1 MVNITLPDRE
11 ERLEL
16 VGQRIKNLGIYFKI
30 SDDVDPVQIAELSKN
45 FTEDE
50 LCRLVREAA
59 SWAMTRSLERNPD
72 GLKVTQ
78 ADFLQ
83 SLRAI
88 KPRFGVQTER
98 LEEMMPGGFFESVR
112 PAQQAET
119 KLNDRD
125 FKSVNNKVS
134 NFQTL
139 IFLAKHWGSVQ
150 ASEIR
155 VNGVINRRRLLHVDL
170 VEEAAGSSNGN
181 TIARPMENMCNAN
194 DTEMMNILQFEE
206 DKYVAELL
214 MNSQRLFAEHGPVQG
229 QGLIC
234 QLIEGPSKSGKS
246 AIAARFAQKS
256 NVPFVKVIC
265 PADLLEASVAEKC
278 MYIRKLLEDAC
289 VSQDSIVIIDD
300 LERLLEY
307 VPLGRSYSNEVL
319 QTLMVLLKKQPPR
332 GHRLHILCTSSRRD
346 VLEDLGMLSVFTS
359 VIHVPNLFGP
369 DQILSVA
376 EASQRFEREELCA
389 IATAIV
395 DKPISIGIK
404 RLLDLITWVNPL
416 KPGRRV
422 VKFLEK
428 MGSEMGWEKP
438 VD

>member
-98 LEEMMPGGFFESVR
+98 LEEMMPGGFFES
-112 PAQQAET
+112 
-119 KLNDRD
+119 
-125 FKSVNNKVS
+125 
-134 NFQTL
+134 
-139 IFLAKHWGSVQ
+139 
-150 ASEIR
+150 
-155 VNGVINRRRLLHVDL
+155 
-170 VEEAAGSSNGN
+170 
-181 TIARPMENMCNAN
+181 
-194 DTEMMNILQFEE
+194 
-206 DKYVAELL
+206 
-214 MNSQRLFAEHGPVQG
+214 RLFAEHGPVQG